1 MGICA
6 YIDIL
11 GFKNFVN
18 ENSEGA
24 IKVLQNYQVQLQF
37 LDKFPKGDTYT
48 TPYKTDSFNYLVP
61 FSDSIFFYSE
71 KPSEFVMQLSNFVNG
86 SFSFTSD
93 AFSNP
98 EDAEHPENVNERG
111 AVMEEGKVVM
121 KNFPSKWY
129 PLLFRG
135 GIGFGDARVME
146 LHCIHNGEKKKTP
159 FVFGNSVIEAVKME
173 TVQVNNENI
182 KGPRILCTS
191 ELYNQLNERAKK
203 IVHPAFDKPEFYEVN
218 WTAVHY
224 LMTDDPNPWFVNQLL
239 MNDFYL
245 HMLVPA
251 SSLWRAYRNTATEL
265 HYRNF
270 IKLIVKGVQHYF
282 SGTEYLNQVNIY
294 IKESIEKEN
303 LSEISDY
310 LLN

>member
-18 ENSEGA
+18 ENPQGTLM
-24 IKVLQNYQVQLQF
+24 VLQNYQVQLQF
-37 LDKFPKGDTYT
+37 LDKFPNDNTYT
-48 TPYKTDSFNYLVP
+48 APYKTDSFNYLIP

-98 EDAEHPENVNERG
+98 EDPLHPENVTEKG
-111 AVMEEGKVVM
+111 AVVEDGKVVM
-121 KNFPSKWY
+121 KDFPAKWY

-146 LHCIHNGEKKKTP
+146 LNCIHNGEKKKTP

-173 TVQVNNENI
+173 NVKVNDEKI
-182 KGPRILCTS
+182 KGPRILCTAGF
-191 ELYNQLNERAKK
+191 YKGLNERAKK
-203 IVHPAFDKPEFYEVN
+203 IVHPAFDSPEFYEVN

-224 LMTDDPNPWFVNQLL
+224 LMTDEPNPRFVNQLL

-251 SSLWRAYRNTATEL
+251 SSLWKAYRKTGTEM

-270 IKLIVKGVQHYF
+270 LKLIVKGVQHYF
-282 SGTEYLNQVNIY
+282 FGTEYLNQVNTY
-294 IKESIEKEN
+294 IKESLEKEN
-303 LSEISDY
+303 LTEISDY

>member
-11 GFKNFVN
+11 GFKNFVK

-24 IKVLQNYQVQLQF
+24 IRVLQNYQVQLQF
-37 LDKFPKGDTYT
+37 LDNFPKEDNYT
-48 TPYKTDSFNYLVP
+48 APYKTDSFKYLIP

-93 AFSNP
+93 AFSNS

-111 AVMEEGKVVM
+111 AVEEGKVVM
-121 KNFPSKWY
+121 KIFPAKWY

-135 GIGFGDARVME
+135 GIGFGDASVME
-146 LHCIHNGEKKKTP
+146 LHCIHDGEKKRTP

-182 KGPRILCTS
+182 KGPRILCTV
-191 ELYNQLNERAKK
+191 EFYNQLNDRAKK
-203 IVHPAFDKPEFYEVN
+203 IVHPAFDRPEFYEVN

-224 LMTDDPNPWFVNQLL
+224 LMTDEPGPWFVSQLL

-251 SSLWRAYRNTATEL
+251 SSLWKAYRGTQGAM
-265 HYRNF
+265 HYKNF
-270 IKLIVKGVQHYF
+270 LKLIVKGVQYFF
-282 SGTEYLNQVNIY
+282 SGTEHLNQVNAY
-294 IKESIEKEN
+294 IKESLVKED
-303 LSEISDY
+303 LEDISDY